1 MAKKIWLTSL
11 YLEIIFIDMGLKEVK
26 DLPYLVGRAIAIVE
40 HYGGKKFGP
49 RTKSTMFETPAYPI
63 SVFAK
68 YVDADDV
75 YWRELCEM
83 EIEFPGHLIP
93 VQQSQ
98 AWIGYYHQK
107 AKYGDES
114 TTRVD
119 IGGQLAD
126 LRKKKGLQQ
135 EEVAERSGVIRTTI
149 SKVEQGKFSA
159 GIDLIGRIAEALDAE
174 VKIVGKENRE

>member
-1 MAKKIWLTSL
+1 MNSN
-11 YLEIIFIDMGLKEVK
+11 K

-49 RTKSTMFETPAYPI
+49 RTKITMFENPAYPI

-68 YVDADDV
+68 YVPSDDV

-83 EIEFPGHLIP
+83 EVEFPGNLIP

-107 AKYGDES
+107 AKYGDDPA
-114 TTRVD
+114 TRVNVGEQ
-119 IGGQLAD
+119 IAN
-126 LRKKKGLQQ
+126 LRKKKGLPQ

-149 SKVEQGKFSA
+149 SKVEQGRFNV
-159 GIDLIGRIAEALDAE
+159 GIDVIGRIAEALDAE
-174 VKIVGKENRE
+174 VRIVEKENRE